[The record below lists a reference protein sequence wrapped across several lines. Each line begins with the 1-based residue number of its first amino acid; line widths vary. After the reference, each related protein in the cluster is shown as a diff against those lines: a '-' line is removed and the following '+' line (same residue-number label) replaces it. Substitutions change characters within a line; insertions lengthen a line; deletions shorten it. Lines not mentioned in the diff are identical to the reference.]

1 MAMSNGL
8 NEQTTH
14 LPLRHECKIL
24 AKDLIDYKL
33 GQSTEPANAAAKT
46 LRKLSDDIE
55 KRNPDLLEQLCTKLN
70 FSKETRYC
78 SFAEIAKEV
87 FSDGVINW
95 GRIAVLYAFGAR
107 LGKHCCDNDMSEQL
121 DYIPEWIARFV
132 TGLSDWIEKQGGGV
146 RKFFLSTFCF
156 VYIFRSVW
164 RRPWN
169 SRENCFYLNF
179 NIATIVV
186 L

>member
-132 TGLSDWIEKQGGGV
+132 TGLSDWIEKQGGW
-146 RKFFLSTFCF
+146 S
-156 VYIFRSVW
+156 
-164 RRPWN
+164 
-169 SRENCFYLNF
+169 NF
-179 NIATIVV
+179 NDKFQDIGGNNQSNWWKSALITTAFGIGSLAV
-186 L
+186 LRICK

>member
-55 KRNPDLLEQLCTKLN
+55 KRNPDLL
-70 FSKETRYC
+70 
-78 SFAEIAKEV
+78 EIAKEV

-132 TGLSDWIEKQGGGV
+132 TGLSDWIEKQGGWV